1 MGLRPFFMLYSPEC
15 VEGEFSEV
23 EFRLHGVLGSSLGG
37 GHCTLGWAPTP
48 TTWAAS
54 GRLRTLQAIH
64 APLIAS
70 TTAPA
75 GTVGGVAWAPIVSAY
90 TRPKMY
96 IKTGAKAQ
104 SAPAHL
110 GRIPERQTATPKSTL
125 PTNASTMDTTTVA
138 PCRVL
143 ARLVGNSSI
152 SSSMPARTS
161 CPSKGAEK
169 VETPA
174 QVKNSE

>member
-1 MGLRPFFMLYSPEC
+1 MCVVGELRPN
-15 VEGEFSEV
+15 
-23 EFRLHGVLGSSLGG
+23 GVLGSSLGG

-64 APLIAS
+64 APLIA
-70 TTAPA
+70 TNTAPA

-96 IKTGAKAQ
+96 INTGANAH

-125 PTNASTMDTTTVA
+125 PTNCSSTDTPKVAVWTVA
-138 PCRVL
+138 
-143 ARLVGNSSI
+143 ARLVGSSRY
-152 SSSMPARTS
+152 SSMPAR
-161 CPSKGAEK
+161 
-169 VETPA
+169 
-174 QVKNSE
+174 